1 MTKKE
6 DGSENL
12 CAFLA
17 WSSTQS
23 DDDFR
28 QMIHGGKLNRSEI
41 SKGAGITRQCLT
53 KNPRIRAAIEALER
67 SLRDRGVLPP
77 LAPDECADNKPL
89 RRHDPKANA
98 SLKADQRA
106 SALEKEVVAL
116 RAENAQLKASLSRYG
131 ELSEV
136 IGELGLIPQ

>member
-1 MTKKE
+1 MKKD

-12 CAFLA
+12 AALLA
-17 WSSTQS
+17 WSGTQS

-28 QMIHGGKLNRSEI
+28 QIIRGGQLNRSEI

-53 KNPRIRAAIEALER
+53 KNPRVKAAIESLER
-67 SLRDRGVLPP
+67 ELRERGVLPP
-77 LAPDECADNKPL
+77 LALQEPSEDTPL
-89 RRHDPKANA
+89 RRHDPKANT
-98 SLKADQRA
+98 SLKAGQRA
-106 SALEKEVVAL
+106 SALEKEVVTL
-116 RAENAQLKASLSRYG
+116 RAEVAQLKASLSRYG